1 MTKTWIIAKR
11 EIQSYFSSLMAYI
24 TLILF
29 LGFSGFFTWLYGND
43 IFIMGQA
50 SLEVF
55 FSMAYWTLF
64 FFAPAL
70 TMRLIAEERSSGTLE
85 LVLTKSVSNWQF
97 VAGKFMAAKLL
108 VAIALLFTMPYV
120 ITVASIGNL
129 DAGAVA
135 GGYIGLMLMSS
146 AYLGIGVFASSVTN
160 NQVVAFLLAMFI
172 GLFFHVIFGV
182 LATQFTGTLGAVFY
196 SLDLATHF
204 ESIAR
209 GVFDTGD
216 LVYFVS
222 IAVGSLI
229 LAELQLRKLKIN
241 GR

>member
-1 MTKTWIIAKR
+1 MNKTWVIAKR
-11 EIQSYFSSLMAYI
+11 EIQSYFNSLMAYI
-24 TLILF
+24 TLVLF

-97 VAGKFMAAKLL
+97 VAGKFLAAKLL
-108 VAIALLFTMPYV
+108 VAIALLLTLPYV
-120 ITVASIGNL
+120 ITVACIGNL
-129 DAGAVA
+129 DAGAVV
-135 GGYIGLMLMSS
+135 GGYLGLMLMSA

-160 NQVVAFLLAMFI
+160 NQVVAFLLALFI

-182 LATQFTGTLGAVFY
+182 LATQFTGAVGAVFY
-196 SLDLATHF
+196 ALDLGTHF
-204 ESIAR
+204 EAIAR
-209 GVFDTGD
+209 GVFDSAD
-216 LVYFVS
+216 LIYFVS
-222 IAVGSLI
+222 ITLGSLI
-229 LAELQLRKLKIN
+229 LAELQLKKLKIN

>member
-1 MTKTWIIAKR
+1 MIKIWIIARR
-11 EIQSYFSSLMAYI
+11 EIQSYFSSLVAYI

-43 IFIMGQA
+43 IFIVGQA

-70 TMRLIAEERSSGTLE
+70 TMRTIAEERSSGTLE
-85 LVLTKSVSNWQF
+85 LVLTKSLSNWQF

-108 VAIALLFTMPYV
+108 VAIALLFTAPYV
-120 ITVASIGNL
+120 LTVASIGNL

-135 GGYIGLMLMSS
+135 GGYIGLMMMSS
-146 AYLGIGVFASSVTN
+146 AYLGIGVFASSLTN
-160 NQVVAFLLAMFI
+160 NQVVAFLLATFI
-172 GLFFHVIFGV
+172 GLFFHVIFGL
-182 LATQFTGTLGAVFY
+182 LATQFTGSLGALFY
-196 SLDLATHF
+196 SLDLASHF

-216 LVYFVS
+216 LVYFTS
-222 IAVGSLI
+222 IAVGGLV
-229 LAELQLRKLKIN
+229 LAELQLKKLKIN

>member
-1 MTKTWIIAKR
+1 MRKTWVIAKR
-11 EIQSYFSSLMAYI
+11 EIQSYFNSLMAYI
-24 TLILF
+24 TLVLF

-97 VAGKFMAAKLL
+97 IAGKFLAAKLL
-108 VAIALLFTMPYV
+108 VVIALLLTVPYV

-135 GGYIGLMLMSS
+135 GGYIGLMLMSA
-146 AYLGIGVFASSVTN
+146 AYLGIGVFASSLTN
-160 NQVVAFLLAMFI
+160 NQVVAFLLALLI
-172 GLFFHVIFGV
+172 GLFFHVIFGA
-182 LATQFTGTLGAVFY
+182 LATQFTGTLGAIFY

-204 ESIAR
+204 EGIAR
-209 GVFDTGD
+209 GVFDSAD
-216 LVYFVS
+216 LIYFIS
-222 IAVGSLI
+222 ITIGSLV
-229 LAELQLRKLKIN
+229 LAELQLKKLKIN